1 MKKKFFTKK
10 KVIVIVV
17 IVVILVLILR
27 GCASAGAAA
36 TAYQEVIAE
45 TRDITTYLEFSGNV
59 EAADVKNVFAETTGK
74 VVEVLVEEGDD
85 VKKGDVIAR
94 LDTSDIE
101 YNIQVKEAS
110 LELSK
115 LQNDYNMKDSQ
126 TSVNNLTTQIDEGL
140 NATINSAQKMVLASQ
155 EQYYQAVENYN
166 IAKADYDAE
175 ETTTIVSA
183 KQQLKNAQDSY
194 NTTVYNLDNA
204 KDALGNDVEYSDKER
219 EMKLLSVTTALK
231 NAQDNLKTAREQ
243 AKEQVDNYYDAMVSA
258 EEALADAERD
268 YETTL
273 LSMNQN
279 VETTKSSA
287 EKVAALASTEIS
299 EMELAHLKESLED
312 YTIYATMDGVIT
324 TLNLKEGEYTS
335 NAGVA
340 AVITSFDKMQAS
352 VNIDEYDIAE
362 VNEGDEVEIYV
373 NALDTYYKGYIS
385 KIARTATAQSDVSFV
400 KATVEFD
407 ADDKVCSGFSAEIKL
422 VKIDEKGVVALPVDA
437 IEYDV
442 DNTSYVRMK
451 GAEGAEVKQPVTLGV
466 SDGNYVQILEGVQA
480 GDVVLAKPSLDEYYE
495 MMMQMQGG
503 PMGGQ

>member
-1 MKKKFFTKK
+1 M
-10 KVIVIVV
+10 IVV
-17 IVVILVLILR
+17 IVIILIFILR
-27 GCASAGAAA
+27 GCANAGAAV
-36 TAYQEVIAE
+36 TAYQEVTAE

-74 VVEVLVEEGDD
+74 VVEVLVEEGDE

-94 LDTSDIE
+94 LDTSDIA
-101 YNIQVKEAS
+101 YNIQLKEAS
-110 LELSK
+110 LKLSK
-115 LQNDYNMKDSQ
+115 LQNDYNIKDSQ
-126 TSVNNLTTQIDEGL
+126 TSVNNLTTQIGEGL
-140 NATINSAQKMVLASQ
+140 NATINSAQKMLLSSQ

-166 IAKADYDAE
+166 TAKADLDTE
-175 ETTTIVSA
+175 ETTAIVSA

-204 KDALGNDVEYSDKER
+204 TDAMGNEIEYSDEER

-243 AKEQVDNYYDAMVSA
+243 AQEQVDSYYDAMIAA
-258 EEALADAERD
+258 EESLADAERD

-279 VETTKSSA
+279 VESTKNSA

-299 EMELAHLKESLED
+299 EMELAHLRESLED

-324 TLNLKEGEYTS
+324 TLNVKEGEYTS
-335 NAGVA
+335 NAGIA
-340 AVITSFDKMQAS
+340 AVITSFDKMQAAI
-352 VNIDEYDIAE
+352 NIDEYDIAE
-362 VNEGDEVEIYV
+362 VNEGDEVEIYI
-373 NALDTYYKGYIS
+373 NALDSYYAGHIS
-385 KIARTATAQSDVSFV
+385 EIARTATAQSDVSYI

-422 VKIDEKGVVALPVDA
+422 VKVDEKGVIALPVDA

-442 DNTSYVRMK
+442 DNTSYVLMK
-451 GAEGAEVKQPVTLGV
+451 GADGTEVKQTVVLGV
-466 SDGNYVQILEGVQA
+466 SDGNYVQIVEGVQA
-480 GDVVLAKPSLDEYYE
+480 GDIVLTTPSFDEAYQ
-495 MMMQMQGG
+495 MMMEMHGG
-503 PMGGQ
+503 GM

>member
-17 IVVILVLILR
+17 IVVIIVLLLR

-36 TAYQEVIAE
+36 TAYQEVTVE

-115 LQNDYNMKDSQ
+115 LQNDYNIKDSQ

-166 IAKADYDAE
+166 IAKADLDAE
-175 ETTTIVSA
+175 KTTSIVSA

-194 NTTVYNLDNA
+194 NKMVYNLDNA
-204 KDALGNDVEYSDKER
+204 TDMMGNEVEYSDEER
-219 EMKLLSVTTALK
+219 EMELLSVTTALK
-231 NAQDNLKTAREQ
+231 NAQDNLKTAKEQ
-243 AKEQVDNYYDAMVSA
+243 AQEQVDNYYDAMVSA
-258 EEALADAERD
+258 EEALADAEKD

-273 LSMNQN
+273 LSINQN

-287 EKVAALASTEIS
+287 EKVAALASTEIA
-299 EMELAHLKESLED
+299 EMELTHLKESLED

-324 TLNLKEGEYTS
+324 TLNVKEGEYTS

-340 AVITSFDKMQAS
+340 AVITSFDKMQAAI
-352 VNIDEYDIAE
+352 NIDEYDIAE

-373 NALDTYYKGYIS
+373 NALDSYYTGRIS
-385 KIARTATAQSDVSFV
+385 EIARTATAQSDVSYI
-400 KATVEFD
+400 KATVEFE

-422 VKIDEKGVVALPVDA
+422 VKINEKGVVALPVDA

-442 DNTSYVRMK
+442 DNTSYVLMK
-451 GAEGAEVKQPVTLGV
+451 GEDGTEVKQTVTLGV
-466 SDGNYVQILEGVQA
+466 SDGNYVQIIEGVQA
-480 GDVVLAKPSLDEYYE
+480 GDVVLAKPSMDEYYE
-495 MMMQMQGG
+495 MMMQMQ
-503 PMGGQ
+503 MQ

>member
-17 IVVILVLILR
+17 IVVILILILR

-36 TAYQEVIAE
+36 TAYQEVTAE

-94 LDTSDIE
+94 LDTSDLE
-101 YNIQVKEAS
+101 YNIQIKEAS
-110 LELSK
+110 LALSK
-115 LQNDYNMKDSQ
+115 LQNDYNIKDSQ

-140 NATINSAQKMVLASQ
+140 NATINNAQKMLLSAQ

-166 IAKADYDAE
+166 TAKADLDAE
-175 ETTTIVSA
+175 KTTSIVSA
-183 KQQLKNAQDSY
+183 KQQLKSAQDSY
-194 NTTVYNLDNA
+194 NKTLYALENPTDMAGNA
-204 KDALGNDVEYSDKER
+204 VEKDYSDEEW
-219 EMKLLSVTTALK
+219 EMEMLSVTTALK

-243 AKEQVDNYYDAMVSA
+243 AQKQVDNYYDTMVAA

-279 VETTKSSA
+279 VESTKNSA

-299 EMELAHLKESLED
+299 EMELAHLKETLED

-335 NAGVA
+335 NAGIA
-340 AVITSFDKMQAS
+340 AVITSFDKMQAAI
-352 VNIDEYDIAE
+352 NIDEYDIAQ

-373 NALDTYYKGYIS
+373 NALDSYYNGRIS
-385 KIARTATAQSDVSFV
+385 EIARTATAQSDVSFV

-407 ADDKVCSGFSAEIKL
+407 ADEKVCSGFSAEIKL
-422 VKIDEKGVVALPVDA
+422 VKLDEKGVVALPVDA

-442 DNTSYVRMK
+442 DNTSYVLMK
-451 GAEGAEVKQPVTLGV
+451 GEDGTEVKHTVVLGV

-480 GDVVLAKPSLDEYYE
+480 GDIVLTKPSLDEYYE
-495 MMMQMQGG
+495 MMMEMSMQ
-503 PMGGQ
+503 